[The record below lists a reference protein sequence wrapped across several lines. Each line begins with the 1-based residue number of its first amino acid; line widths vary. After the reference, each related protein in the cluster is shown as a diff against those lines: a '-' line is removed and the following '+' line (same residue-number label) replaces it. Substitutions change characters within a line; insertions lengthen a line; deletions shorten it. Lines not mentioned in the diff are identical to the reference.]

1 MPVNIQINDGNFS
14 LGPTVG
20 FFYTVSSSL
29 DVLLQLE
36 ADGTPAGPSFPITNS
51 LLRNPVTELHFDGTF
66 FWTLENL
73 PSDLGLVIKKWRL
86 FPFKTAA
93 FPSVSPSELRW
104 QDEITLINLPNI
116 KYSAEAFVVEHYHRE
131 FGASF
136 LQGVSTITLD
146 DTTNLSI
153 GDSLYLG
160 PSGFGG
166 FVGNEESI
174 VVGGIS
180 GNNVSFVKT
189 GGLENSYLSQDPVDF
204 SKSIFL
210 FNDHS
215 FSGQRDNAGTI
226 LKIAYPSKVQVRT
239 DKGAK
244 YSNVTAADFDSTIIS
259 FVRGFQIIQL
269 DLTNPNFD
277 LGSSAESNLVESD
290 KATLI
295 KVYDLISD
303 LGGSLYFK
311 LQQKETTEDL
321 GTGALTT
328 ADFSPEFNFQTSPT
342 APFVNSTALRMD
354 KRFTEPFV
362 SAETIE
368 VTAIVADQFNFPVF
382 NESVQ
387 FSATINTLSDLGT
400 PGTFSPTIVVTNVS
414 GEAQSTYTPS
424 STETLILVDIQ
435 AEVI

>member
-1 MPVNIQINDGNFS
+1 MPINIQIDDGNFS
-14 LGPTVG
+14 LGPTAG
-20 FFYTVSSSL
+20 FFFTVDTSL
-29 DVLLQLE
+29 DALLQVE
-36 ADGTPAGPSFPITNS
+36 ADGTVVGSFPITNS
-51 LLRNPVTELHFDGTF
+51 QLRNPVTELHFDGTF
-66 FWTLENL
+66 FWTLEDL

-86 FPFKTAA
+86 FPFKTVA

-131 FGASF
+131 FDGSF
-136 LQGVSTITLD
+136 LQGVNTIRLD
-146 DTTNLSI
+146 DTTNLSL
-153 GDSLYLG
+153 GTTLYLG
-160 PSGFGG
+160 PSAFGG
-166 FVGNEESI
+166 FIGNEESI

-180 GNNVSFVKT
+180 GNDVSFVKG
-189 GGLENSYLSQDPVDF
+189 GGLENSYLSIDPVDF

-215 FSGQRDNAGTI
+215 FSGQEDNQGAI
-226 LKIAYPSKVQVRT
+226 IQIAYPSKVQVRS
-239 DKGAK
+239 DRGAK
-244 YSNVTAADFDSTIIS
+244 YSGVTAADFDSTIIS
-259 FVRGFQIIQL
+259 FVRAYQIIQL

-277 LGSSAESNLVESD
+277 LKSSAESNLVESD
-290 KATLI
+290 KVTLI
-295 KVYDLISD
+295 KVHDLISD
-303 LGGSLYFK
+303 LSGSLYFK
-311 LQQKETTEDL
+311 LQSKETTEDL
-321 GTGALTT
+321 GTGSLTT
-328 ADFSPEFNFQTSPT
+328 TDFDPEFNFQTTPT

-354 KRFTEPFV
+354 KRFTEPLA

-368 VTAIVADQFNFPVF
+368 VTAIIADQFNFPVF

-387 FSATINTLSDLGT
+387 FSATLNAASDPGI

-424 STETLILVDIQ
+424 STETPILVDIQ